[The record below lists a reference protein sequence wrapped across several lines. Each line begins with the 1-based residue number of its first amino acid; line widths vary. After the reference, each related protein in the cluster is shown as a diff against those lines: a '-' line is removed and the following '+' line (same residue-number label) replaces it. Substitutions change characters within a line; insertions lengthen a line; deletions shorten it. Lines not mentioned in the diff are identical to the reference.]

1 MGVETGL
8 ALLGGL
14 AATAGST
21 LLTKKPKAPEIKP
34 PPQADM
40 TAPARAVDAQKD
52 IMRKR
57 QGLAA
62 NIIAGETAQ
71 AQTQTASALLRGT
84 LG

>member
-1 MGVETGL
+1 MGAIVNAIFGKE
-8 ALLGGL
+8 
-14 AATAGST
+14 
-21 LLTKKPKAPEIKP
+21 PKAPDIKP
-34 PPQADM
+34 PPKPDM

-62 NIIAGETAQ
+62 NILAGEQAQ